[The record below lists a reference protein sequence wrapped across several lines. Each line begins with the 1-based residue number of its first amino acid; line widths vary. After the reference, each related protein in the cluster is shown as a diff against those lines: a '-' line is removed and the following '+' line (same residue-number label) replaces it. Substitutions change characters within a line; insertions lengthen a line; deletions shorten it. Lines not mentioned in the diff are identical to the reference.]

1 MMIQNVSRRLSWPM
15 VVFGLSV
22 PWTVNCGMVNGIKSA
37 ANAADPRCGEME
49 TGDFSQF
56 SIKGQPVV
64 EADVKAFMD
73 ASYTFNK
80 IVVDTE
86 ANLIASC
93 ASIGKD
99 IGVDQAVLDLKP
111 DGGNSG
117 AKVCGAVAAKIG
129 DMLKASPGVTLSV
142 NVGTPT
148 CRLDIGAVTDCL
160 GVPLD
165 PAALTLSCQGGD
177 VGGQCDGDCQG
188 TCSGGAAA
196 GAAQSSAGGS
206 AGGHCAG
213 TCTGGCSVAYK
224 APTCSGDFKLPP
236 GTFGEKKLIACG
248 LKGIAATKCDVP
260 VNVTAN
266 GGESAD
272 LQKLVASL
280 QANLPAIAAIQVGT
294 APRITAAVAGVTK
307 AGFDLKS
314 TITQVGIHGGGC
326 VAAGVAKVA
335 TASTAIKSNIDASA
349 SVSASLSGGR
359 AAATASK

>member
-1 MMIQNVSRRLSWPM
+1 MMIRNMWRRLSWPM
-15 VVFGLSV
+15 VVAGLTV
-22 PWTVNCGMVNGIKSA
+22 PWTVNCGLVDGIQKTA
-37 ANAADPRCGEME
+37 KDANPTCSEMD

-64 EADVKAFMD
+64 EADVKAFLD

-86 ANLIASC
+86 ASLIASC
-93 ASIGKD
+93 AAIGKD
-99 IGVDQAVLDLKP
+99 IGVAPTVLALQP

-129 DMLKASPGVTLSV
+129 DILKASPGVTLAV
-142 NVGTPT
+142 NVGTPS
-148 CRLDIGAVTDCL
+148 CRLDISAVTDCL

-165 PAALTLSCQGGD
+165 PAALALSCQGGD

-188 TCSGGAAA
+188 TCSGGAGA
-196 GAAQSSAGGS
+196 GATQSSAGGS

-224 APTCSGDFKLPP
+224 APTCSGDFKPPP
-236 GTFGEKKLIACG
+236 GAFSEKKLIACG

-260 VNVTAN
+260 VTITVN
-266 GGESAD
+266 GPGSAD
-272 LQKLVASL
+272 VQKLVASL
-280 QANLPAIAAIQVGT
+280 QTNLPSIAAIQVGN
-294 APRITAAVAGVTK
+294 APKMMAAAAGVTK

-314 TITQVGIHGGGC
+314 TITKVGIHGGGC

-349 SVSASLSGGR
+349 SVSVSLSGGGSL
-359 AAATASK
+359 ATASK